1 MFLVEVV
8 VARLCTKII
17 VFGMLC
23 FTGQIRMDQVVIEGS
38 LNGGVR
44 WLDGISSEIYKE
56 KELQFVGVT
65 GKTG

>member
-23 FTGQIRMDQVVIEGS
+23 CVSLGRSDGQ
-38 LNGGVR
+38 GGYR
-44 WLDGISSEIYKE
+44 RKLEWWLDGISSEIYKE

-65 GKTG
+65 DKTG

>member
-1 MFLVEVV
+1 MHEDNSVRHVV
-8 VARLCTKII
+8 
-17 VFGMLC
+17 LC

-65 GKTG
+65 DKTG